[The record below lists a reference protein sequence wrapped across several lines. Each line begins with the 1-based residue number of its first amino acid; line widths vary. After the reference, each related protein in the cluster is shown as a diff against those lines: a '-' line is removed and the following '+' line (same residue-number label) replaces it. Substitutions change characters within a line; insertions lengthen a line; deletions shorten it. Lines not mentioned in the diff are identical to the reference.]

1 MRFLSSPKLLIIVL
15 MATTLLTTACKDD
28 DPKEDGNVITIAN
41 DADAQANFQEA
52 MIDAE
57 DGAIIELE
65 AGTYTLDN
73 TISLDGKTNI
83 TIRGAGRESTMLNFE
98 GQSGA
103 EGLKI
108 DNCNNILMH
117 DFQVLD
123 TKGDGIKAKDC
134 NGITFLRVGAEWSG
148 DIDSTHGAYGLYP
161 VLCTDVL
168 MDDCYARGAS
178 DAGIY
183 VGQSDRVIVRNSLAE
198 YNVAGIEIENTLN
211 ADVYDNTARNN
222 TGGLLIFDLP
232 GLVQKNGAKIRCY
245 RNTIIDNN
253 TTNFAPA
260 GNSVGQ
266 VPPGTGSFILATK
279 EVEFFDNQFLNNN
292 VVSVAAI
299 SYEALGLVG
308 GFQYDDSVYNPYSGA
323 IFIHDNT
330 IQATPMTPDV
340 TRPMGQFLFDL
351 YGSDVPEFILDGIPD
366 PEDDGKDEM
375 RFCFSNNSGNPDFG
389 VLLNGDA
396 TLADYTC
403 THAGLPEVT
412 VNAPMP

>member
-1 MRFLSSPKLLIIVL
+1 MRFLPSLKLLVMLL
-15 MATTLLTTACKDD
+15 MATTLLTTACQDD
-28 DPKEDGNVITIAN
+28 DPKEDGNVIAIAN
-41 DADAQANFQEA
+41 DADAQDNFQEA

-57 DGAIIELE
+57 DGAIIELA
-65 AGTYTLDN
+65 AGTYTFDN

-83 TIRGAGRESTMLNFE
+83 TIRGAGRESTILNFE

-108 DNCNNILMH
+108 TNCNNILMH

-123 TKGDGIKAKDC
+123 TKGDGIKAQDC
-134 NGITFLRVGAEWSG
+134 KGITFLRVGAVWSG

-168 MDDCYARGAS
+168 MDDCYAKGAS

-198 YNVAGIEIENTLN
+198 FNVAGIEIENTLN

-245 RNTIIDNN
+245 RNTVIDNN

-260 GNSVGQ
+260 GNIVGQ
-266 VPPGTGSFILATK
+266 VPPGTGCFVLATK
-279 EVEFFDNQFLNNN
+279 EVELFDNQFLNNN
-292 VVSVAAI
+292 VTSVAVI

-308 GFQYDDSVYNPYSGA
+308 GFPYDDPAYNPYTGA
-323 IFIHDNT
+323 VYTHDNT
-330 IQATPMTPDV
+330 IQATPMMPDT
-340 TRPMGQFLFDL
+340 TRPVGGFLHTL
-351 YGSDVPEFILDGIPD
+351 YGSDVPELLFDGIPD
-366 PEDDGKDEM
+366 PADDGVEDM
-375 RFCFSNNSGNPDFG
+375 RICFNNNSGNPDFG
-389 VLLNGDA
+389 VLLNADV

-403 THAGLPEVT
+403 TGTSLPEVS